1 MRGHRGCGLV
11 VALLAGA
18 FVRAAAQDSPFNV
31 RGLGTPGRFESV
43 RARAT
48 GGAFAAFDQLS
59 ALSEAAVVDV
69 TRITATAMGAASY
82 LTDDLNGARG
92 SRRTGRFPLFQ
103 VSGPLWHGFV
113 LGGGFTTYLDRSYRV
128 VIADT
133 ITLGGS
139 QQAVIDKLSSD
150 GGVTDVRLVGAKR
163 LGRLALG
170 MGLHLLTGS
179 ARVVA
184 QRAFTDTSA
193 YRSVTQTDEIAFT
206 GMGYSA
212 SAMVTVT
219 GGLAVTGFW
228 RTDTRL
234 TSQVRTAVVA
244 VNDLPVTIGGA
255 VRWQPA
261 PEAAFAASVARRSWS
276 SATDSGAFNTTSWSA
291 GAQLGSGR
299 RPFRFGAR
307 GGDLPFGPGRAPRE
321 FAIAAGTGLTLADGR
336 GVIDITLERLRR
348 TGGGLTET
356 GWSVLVGLTVRP

>member
-1 MRGHRGCGLV
+1 MRRHRCCGLV
-11 VALLAGA
+11 VALLAGV

-31 RGLGTPGRFESV
+31 RGLGMPGRFESV

-48 GGAFAAFDQLS
+48 GGAFAGFDQLS
-59 ALSEAAVVDV
+59 VLSEAAVVDV
-69 TRITATAMGAASY
+69 TGITATAVGAASY
-82 LTDDLNGARG
+82 LSDDLNGVRG

-113 LGGGFTTYLDRSYRV
+113 LAGGFATYLDRSYRV

-133 ITLGGS
+133 ITLAGS
-139 QQAVIDKLSSD
+139 QQAVTDLLSSD
-150 GGVTDVRLVGAKR
+150 GGVTDIRLVAAKR
-163 LGRLALG
+163 LGRVALG
-170 MGLHLLTGS
+170 VGLHLLTGS

-184 QRAFTDTSA
+184 QRSFTDTSA
-193 YRSVTQTDEIAFT
+193 YRSVTQADEIAFT

-212 SAMVTVT
+212 STLVTVT
-219 GGLAVTGFW
+219 PGLAVMGFW
-228 RTDTRL
+228 RSDTRL
-234 TSQVRTAVVA
+234 TSQVRTATVS
-244 VNDLPVTIGGA
+244 VNDLPVTIGGG

-261 PEAAFAASVARRSWS
+261 PEAAFAAAVTHRSWA
-276 SATDSGAFNTTSWSA
+276 SAVDSGAFNTTSWSV

-299 RPFRFGAR
+299 RPFRLGVR

-321 FAIAAGTGLTLADGR
+321 FAVAAGTGLTLADGR
-336 GVIDITLERLRR
+336 GVIDVTLERLRR